1 MVILIESYRDVLMY
15 QRWPSF
21 TGLGVLALA
30 SLLLV
35 AVGHGLI
42 RRYDQEFP
50 KVSM

>member
-21 TGLGVLALA
+21 TGLAIVGVA
-30 SLLLV
+30 SLVLV
-35 AVGHGLI
+35 AIGLAMI

-50 KVSM
+50 KLSM